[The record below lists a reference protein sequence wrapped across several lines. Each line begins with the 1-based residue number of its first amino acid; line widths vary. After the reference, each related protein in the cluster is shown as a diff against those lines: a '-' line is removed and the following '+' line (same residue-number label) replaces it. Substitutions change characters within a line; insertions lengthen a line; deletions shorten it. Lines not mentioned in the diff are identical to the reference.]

1 MTLLR
6 LRPGSTV
13 VAMTALQPYLALP
26 GTARE
31 ALTFYADVFGGEVSL
46 FTFEQ
51 FNRQDGPA
59 DAIAH
64 GELSGPVGLAASD
77 TTGDEPAL
85 RVEGIRLALL
95 GTAEPDTMR
104 QWFARLADQGS
115 VLDDL
120 QERAWGD
127 WDGQVVDRFGVPW
140 LIGFHPEG

>member
-1 MTLLR
+1 
-6 LRPGSTV
+6 
-13 VAMTALQPYLALP
+13 MTALQPYLALP

-51 FNRQDGPA
+51 FNRTDGPA

-77 TTGDEPAL
+77 TAGDEPPL
-85 RVEGIRLALL
+85 RVEGMRLALL

-104 QWFARLADQGS
+104 QWFARLAQAGGAGTPGALL
-115 VLDDL
+115 V
-120 QERAWGD
+120 EGD
-127 WDGQVVDRFGVPW
+127 WSRVRDA
-140 LIGFHPEG
+140 

>member
-1 MTLLR
+1 MTFLPLLA
-6 LRPGSTV
+6 GSTV

-31 ALTFYADVFGGEVSL
+31 ALTFYAEVFGGEVSL
-46 FTFEQ
+46 FTFKQ
-51 FNRQDGPA
+51 FSRQDGPA

-77 TTGDEPAL
+77 TTGHERSL
-85 RVEGIRLALL
+85 KVEGVQFALL

-104 QWFARLADQGS
+104 EWFARLASGGT
-115 VLDDL
+115 VVDDL
-120 QERAWGD
+120 QARPWGD

-140 LIGFHPEG
+140 LLGFHPEG